1 MKMFPTKMA
10 LVIPVALTTLLAAE
24 AAHAQRYEAAPRS
37 YGAVEQSGWNHRF
50 PNRDQQVI
58 DQITRTD
65 ESAGK

>member
-1 MKMFPTKMA
+1 MKTFLTKMA

-24 AAHAQRYEAAPRS
+24 AAHAQRYEGVPRS

-50 PNRDQQVI
+50 SNHDQQVI

-65 ESAGK
+65 ENAGK